1 MAPNETPSVSEL
13 PPSEIHEGEL
23 PLRSNAEPGSVRDI
37 IRLDEEMMVWSDDG
51 AAAVIESIMPFFAIA
66 GVIISLGGIGA
77 GVSVLSDPMDSFGMR
92 ALSVSLAALL
102 AVGGAT
108 GAYFAWRI
116 SFGSK
121 HSDVYFLRKQRKI
134 FHYTN
139 KTAFVLDWDNVR
151 PNVRIGFGPPQLGSR
166 PFVALE
172 LVEYL
177 KNDPQTWRAR
187 FVVEAPMP
195 GREACQQSWELI
207 RRYMDEAPAAL
218 PMQTVV
224 NPRSWTSALLEFGP
238 LSGGGDAHGFIQGL
252 RDHNWQPFWSGEHLL
267 AVLVWV
273 AFWPDQVFR
282 MAYARFRPRV
292 PLPASLAG
300 VSAGQQASG
309 ASPYAITPASAG
321 ELRGRRKA
329 ALIVAIVCGACTL
342 ISVAAWSVV
351 ARQMLH
357 AVFG

>member
-1 MAPNETPSVSEL
+1 MSEL
-13 PPSEIHEGEL
+13 PPPEIHEGEL
-23 PLRSNAEPGSVRDI
+23 PLRSNAEPGSMRDI

-51 AAAVIESIMPFFAIA
+51 TAAVIESIMPFFAIA

-151 PNVRIGFGPPQLGSR
+151 PNVRLGFGPPQLGSR

-195 GREACQQSWELI
+195 GREAC
-207 RRYMDEAPAAL
+207 
-218 PMQTVV
+218 
-224 NPRSWTSALLEFGP
+224 
-238 LSGGGDAHGFIQGL
+238 
-252 RDHNWQPFWSGEHLL
+252 
-267 AVLVWV
+267 
-273 AFWPDQVFR
+273 
-282 MAYARFRPRV
+282 
-292 PLPASLAG
+292 
-300 VSAGQQASG
+300 
-309 ASPYAITPASAG
+309 
-321 ELRGRRKA
+321 
-329 ALIVAIVCGACTL
+329 
-342 ISVAAWSVV
+342 
-351 ARQMLH
+351 
-357 AVFG
+357 

>member
-1 MAPNETPSVSEL
+1 M
-13 PPSEIHEGEL
+13 
-23 PLRSNAEPGSVRDI
+23 RDI

-66 GVIISLGGIGA
+66 GVVISLGGIGA

-121 HSDVYFLRKQRKI
+121 HSDIYFLRKQRKI

-151 PNVRIGFGPPQLGSR
+151 PNVRLGFGPPQLGSR

-177 KNDPQTWRAR
+177 RNDPQTWRAR

-238 LSGGGDAHGFIQGL
+238 LSEGGDALGFIQGL

-267 AVLVWV
+267 AVLWSGS
-273 AFWPDQVFR
+273 R
-282 MAYARFRPRV
+282 
-292 PLPASLAG
+292 S
-300 VSAGQQASG
+300 GQTRYSGWYTHASG
-309 ASPYAITPASAG
+309 PG
-321 ELRGRRKA
+321 CRCRRRLRGRRLATPAGRRRTPLRQHRRTKCA
-329 ALIVAIVCGACTL
+329 AGEKPPSPSPLSAGR
-342 ISVAAWSVV
+342 
-351 ARQMLH
+351 AR
-357 AVFG
+357 